1 MKYFPTSTD
10 SAQGLYHPTH
20 EHDACGVGFI
30 AHIKGQANHSI
41 IEQGLK
47 ILQNLDHRGAVGT
60 DTLMGDGAGILIQ
73 IPNKLYQED
82 MYQQNIA
89 LPPVGEYGVG
99 MVFLP
104 KEHAARQACIEELER
119 VAKMEG
125 QQIIGWR
132 NVPVDTTLPMSPTV
146 SASAPI
152 IRQIFI
158 GRGRDIMTTDA
169 FERKL
174 YIIRVR
180 ADHAIR
186 SLALHHA
193 KEYFVPSLSARTVIY
208 KGLLLAHQVGAYYTD
223 LVDQRTISAF
233 AIVHQRFSTNTF
245 PAWQLAHP
253 YRMIAHNGEINTIK
267 GNVNWINART
277 ESIASP
283 VLGKDLDKLWP
294 LIYPGQSDT
303 ASFDNCLELLTMAGY
318 QLPHAMMMM
327 IPEAWEH
334 HALMDEKRRA
344 FYEYHA
350 AMMEPWDGPAAM
362 IFTDGKQI
370 GATLDRN
377 GLRPARFYITRDDLV
392 IMASEAGVLR
402 LEQNQIAYKGR
413 LRPGKMFL
421 LDMELGNII
430 DDKTL
435 KNIIT
440 NIKPYKAW
448 VETVRIKL
456 DEVKPEQ
463 TNHELAHIQRT
474 LSDEPDHSGL
484 YNDPGN
490 YAHQAF
496 SATFAHSFAYSPD
509 ELSAFKKFA
518 QGQTHEISYPQRNNL
533 AILAEEHRLLFDY
546 FNLLV
551 AQATNPPIDAQYES
565 IVMSLVSF
573 IGPKPDLLDINNINP
588 PMRLEVAQPILD
600 FASMEKIHNIARYTR
615 GKFCSY
621 RLNLC
626 YPVLWGK
633 EGIEAR
639 IASLCAE
646 AVDAV
651 QSNYNILVLSDRNVD
666 SEHVAI
672 PILLA
677 TSAIHQ
683 HLVSAGLRT
692 STGLVVETGAART
705 AHHFALLAGYG
716 AEAIHPYLAMQILAE
731 NAHQDHYGDK
741 TQTHHSAVNLPNN
754 SADHVVQRF
763 IEYIT
768 DRLKQILAQIGIST
782 YMSYTGSQMFEA
794 IGISNKV
801 INKYFKG
808 TLSHIDGLNIFD
820 IAAEV
825 LALHQTA
832 FTKKTSTS
840 PRIEL
845 PNSRCL
851 TLRDLLQLKSHAL
864 NSTLPLTEIES
875 AETIAQ
881 RFMISHEISMRQ
893 SIAPTHRIQII
904 QADRANLTLN
914 KLAHTDFIEIKIADP
929 QYSQNIS
936 TSPHHDIYSIE
947 DLAQLIYDLRNVNT
961 QAEIAVKL
969 VSQSGIGTVAAGI
982 AKAKADLIII
992 SGYDAKHT
1000 QSQLDKRDNPVASP
1014 WEIGLA
1020 ETQQTLVINNLRGRV
1035 RLQVE
1040 GHFDNGRDIV
1050 IAALLGAELFSF
1062 SLLPN
1067 MLFSNTNGNPQI
1079 KNYFLLIAEEV
1090 RGWLSQLGARCL
1102 DDLIGRADLLEMHKN
1117 IFSEKARAIDLS
1129 RLLYQ
1134 PMLATQT
1141 AYRQIAP
1148 QEHALDDILD
1158 RQFLEH
1164 IQGSPQQ
1171 SQPITPIHIKQTINN
1186 SYRAIGALLSGEI
1199 TRQFNHH
1206 RLAEDTIYLQLTG
1219 TAGQS
1224 FGAFLAQGITLD
1236 LAGDAND
1243 YVGKC
1248 LSGGR
1253 IIIRSPQDF
1262 YADARHNIIVGNTV
1276 LYGANCGSAFF
1287 NGVAGERF
1295 AACNAGAIA
1304 VTEGVGDH
1312 ACECMTGGTIIVL
1325 GPTGRNFAAGMSGG
1339 VAYVYDEEGLFSLC
1353 CNTGTVQIIPLKT
1366 TPKEISLLAK
1376 TQLHSEDI
1384 NIDQSTSDQ
1393 VILKSLIEQH
1403 YRYTQSSRA
1412 EMLLKDW
1419 DKTYKKFVK
1428 VVSKQS

>member
-1 MKYFPTSTD
+1 VKYFPTSTD

-73 IPNKLYQED
+73 IPHKLYQEE

-119 VAKMEG
+119 VVKMEG
-125 QQIIGWR
+125 QQVIGWR
-132 NVPVDTTLPMSPTV
+132 NVPVDSALPMSPTV
-146 SASAPI
+146 LASAPI

-186 SLALHHA
+186 GLALHHA

-208 KGLLLAHQVGAYYTD
+208 KGLLLAHQVGAYYAD

-283 VLGKDLDKLWP
+283 VLGKDLQKLWP

-303 ASFDNCLELLTMAGY
+303 ASFDNCVELLTMSGY

-334 HALMDEKRRA
+334 HALMDDKRRA

-421 LDMELGNII
+421 LDMELGHII

-463 TNHELAHIQRT
+463 SNHQLAHLQRN
-474 LSDEPDHSGL
+474 LLDEPDHSGL
-484 YNDPGN
+484 QNDPGD
-490 YAHQAF
+490 YAHQTF
-496 SATFAHSFAYSPD
+496 SETFAYSFGYSSD
-509 ELSAFKKFA
+509 ELSAFKQFA
-518 QGQTHEISYPQRNNL
+518 QGQTDEISYAQRNNL
-533 AILAEEHRLLFDY
+533 AILSEEHRLLFDY
-546 FNLLV
+546 FNPLV
-551 AQATNPPIDAQYES
+551 AQATNPPIDAQYEN

-600 FASMEKIHNIARYTR
+600 FAGMEKIHNIARYTR

-651 QSNYNILVLSDRNVD
+651 QSNYNILVLSDRDVD

-716 AEAIHPYLAMQILAE
+716 AEAIHPYLALQILVE
-731 NAHQDHYGDK
+731 NARQDSYADK
-741 TQTHHSAVNLPNN
+741 THTDHQAISLANHSAN
-754 SADHVVQRF
+754 HVIQRF

-768 DRLKQILAQIGIST
+768 NRLQQILAQIGIST

-801 INKYFKG
+801 IHKYFKG
-808 TLSHIDGLNIFD
+808 TLSHIDGLDIFD
-820 IAAEV
+820 IAAEI

-832 FTKKTSTS
+832 FTQQKPTV
-840 PRIEL
+840 PAIEL

-851 TLRDLLQLKSHAL
+851 ALRDLLQLKQRGL
-864 NSTLPLTEIES
+864 NRPLPLTEIEA

-881 RFMISHEISMRQ
+881 RFMVSHEISMRQ
-893 SIAPTHRIQII
+893 SIVPALRTQII
-904 QADRANLTLN
+904 QADRTGLTLN
-914 KLAHTDFIEIKIADP
+914 QLAQTDCIEIKIADYP
-929 QYSQNIS
+929 SSQNIS
-936 TSPHHDIYSIE
+936 ISPHHDIYSIE
-947 DLAQLIYDLRNVNT
+947 DLAQLIYDLRNVNPK
-961 QAEIAVKL
+961 AEIAAKL
-969 VSQSGIGTVAAGI
+969 ISQSGVGTVAAGI

-992 SGYDAKHT
+992 SGHDTKHT
-1000 QSQLDKRDNPVASP
+1000 QSQLDKRDNPIASP

-1020 ETQQTLVINNLRGRV
+1020 ETQQTLVINNLRSRV

-1062 SLLPN
+1062 NLLPN
-1067 MLFSNTNGNPQI
+1067 TLLSNTNGNPQI

-1090 RGWLSQLGARCL
+1090 RGWLSQLGMRCL
-1102 DDLIGRADLLEMHKN
+1102 DDLIGRADLLEMHQN
-1117 IFSEKARAIDLS
+1117 IFFEKAQAIDLS

-1134 PMLATQT
+1134 PVLATQT
-1141 AYRQIAP
+1141 AYRKIAP
-1148 QEHALDDILD
+1148 PDHALDEVLD
-1158 RQFLEH
+1158 QQFLAQVHALLEQPELTEP
-1164 IQGSPQQ
+1164 IQ
-1171 SQPITPIHIKQTINN
+1171 IKQTINN
-1186 SYRAIGALLSGEI
+1186 SHRAIGALLSGEI
-1199 TRQFNHH
+1199 TRQFSHQQLPDDSIH
-1206 RLAEDTIYLQLTG
+1206 LHLTG

-1243 YVGKC
+1243 YVGKG

-1253 IIIRSPQDF
+1253 IIVRAPQDF
-1262 YADARHNIIVGNTV
+1262 YADTQHNIIVGNTV

-1304 VTEGVGDH
+1304 ITEGVGDH
-1312 ACECMTGGTIIVL
+1312 GCECMTGGTILIL

-1353 CNTGTVQIIPLKT
+1353 CNTSTVQIVPVKT
-1366 TPKEISLLAK
+1366 TSQEINSQTENLP
-1376 TQLHSEDI
+1376 I
-1384 NIDQSTSDQ
+1384 NHPPSDEA
-1393 VILKSLIEQH
+1393 ILKSLIEQH
-1403 YRYTQSSRA
+1403 YRYTQSSCA
-1412 EMLLKDW
+1412 DKLLKDW
-1419 DKTYKKFVK
+1419 PQSLKKFVK
-1428 VVSKQS
+1428 VVPKVS